1 MFFIKV
7 EKGIRY
13 TGNILVVIGGV
24 LFLVLMFL
32 GAGDVIGR
40 YTLNAPIYGTMEI
53 SEVLM
58 ASIILL
64 AWAYTQKRVGHV
76 RVELVISHYPP
87 RAKAIVNFLVLLL
100 SLALFIAIAQQSTVL
115 AIQYWQEQ
123 RVLPNLQFPVTPFH
137 FFVPVGAFFLC
148 LEFIIQM
155 IHLVP
160 EMSRRE

>member
-1 MFFIKV
+1 M

-87 RAKAIVNFLVLLL
+87 RARAIVNFLVLLL

-123 RVLPNLQFPVTPFH
+123 RVPPNLQIPVTPFH
-137 FFVPVGAFFLC
+137 FFVPVGSLLLC
-148 LEFIIQM
+148 IEFVIQM
-155 IHLVP
+155 LRLIPVIKKG
-160 EMSRRE
+160 E

>member
-1 MFFIKV
+1 LFFIKV

-24 LFLVLMFL
+24 MFLALMFL

-40 YTLNAPIYGTMEI
+40 YALNKPIYGTMEI

-58 ASIILL
+58 ASIIFLS
-64 AWAYTQKRVGHV
+64 WAYTQKTGGHV
-76 RVELVISHYPP
+76 RVELFISRYSP
-87 RAKAIVNFLVLLL
+87 RARAIVNFLALLL
-100 SLALFIAIAQQSTVL
+100 SLALFIAIAQQSTAL
-115 AIQYWQEQ
+115 AIQYLQEH
-123 RVLPNLQFPVTPFH
+123 RVFPTLRFPATPIH
-137 FFVPVGAFFLC
+137 FFVPVGAFLLC

-160 EMSRRE
+160 EMSRRK